1 MVYPTISNSPLTILN
16 VRCEMDPSKVNSI
29 NTVLSIY
36 NPLKLAVIMIDA
48 FCSEVA
54 INAYQ

>member
-1 MVYPTISNSPLTILN
+1 MVYSRISTSPMTILN

-36 NPLKLAVIMIDA
+36 NPSKLAVIMIDA

-54 INAYQ
+54 INADQ